1 MIKMNQTET
10 EKNEMVR
17 RKIYYETGIRRE
29 EYSKLNK
36 DKRFLEDEQLQRM
49 KQLRREVKDLR
60 KQLENDKKWVKIN
73 RIL

>member
-1 MIKMNQTET
+1 MNQTET

-60 KQLENDKKWVKIN
+60 KQLENDKK
-73 RIL
+73 

>member
-1 MIKMNQTET
+1 MNQTET

-17 RKIYYETGIRRE
+17 RKIYYETEIRRE

-60 KQLENDKKWVKIN
+60 KQLENGKK
-73 RIL
+73 